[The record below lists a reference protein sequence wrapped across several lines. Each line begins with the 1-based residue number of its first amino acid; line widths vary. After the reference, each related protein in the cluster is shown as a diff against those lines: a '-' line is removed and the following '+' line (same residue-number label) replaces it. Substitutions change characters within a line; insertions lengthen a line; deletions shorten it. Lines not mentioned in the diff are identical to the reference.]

1 MSATEKTV
9 YEGPITIT
17 KTGKG
22 FFTFDPNEEDIF
34 IPGEA
39 LGGAFSG
46 DIVKVQTTGTY
57 ADPRTREKRTS
68 GKVID
73 IVTRTRDTFVGKLV
87 QENGRTLLI
96 PDWKK
101 MYVPFL
107 AQGENLPIGYKV
119 VLKLGG
125 WPVEAPYPWGTVIEV
140 IGEAGIHDVEMR
152 ALALSQG
159 FSSDFPPGVVAEAK
173 KLEETGE
180 AMIAEEAKTLLPWP
194 SHQGDTLMSKARR
207 DFRGITTF
215 TIDPADA
222 KDFDDALS
230 VRKLENGDTEVGV
243 HIADVSFFVKTG
255 NAIDTEARHRATSVY
270 LVDRT
275 IPMLPHVL
283 STNYC
288 SLNPDVDRLSMSAV
302 FVLDKDA
309 NIKETWFGETMI
321 HSDKR
326 FAYEEAQAV
335 LDTQNG
341 PMLEELN
348 TLLALSKKIRARRVA
363 KGAIE
368 FDTAEVKIELDEAGK
383 PVAVRLKERK
393 DTNLLIEDFM
403 LLANE
408 AVATELS
415 ALGKKSGNPS
425 VYRIHEAPD
434 AERIIN
440 LAAFLKVLG
449 YDLKVTGD
457 GRVKGTDLNK
467 LMDQVKGKP
476 EEYLIKMATLRSMS
490 KAIYTTKNI
499 GHFGLAFE
507 FYTHFTS
514 PIRRYP
520 DILVHRMLKNYV
532 TDVALPKK
540 AMDEFDQLSMH
551 SSEREVA
558 AAEAER
564 DSIKMKQVEFLA
576 GRIGEEFD
584 GVISGVTDRGLY
596 VELNETHADG
606 MIRLS
611 SIGNDFYTYDQKRY
625 RIVGEKTQT
634 QYALGDPIRVKLIA
648 ARVIERELDFEMV
661 QK

>member
-1 MSATEKTV
+1 
-9 YEGPITIT
+9 
-17 KTGKG
+17 
-22 FFTFDPNEEDIF
+22 
-34 IPGEA
+34 
-39 LGGAFSG
+39 
-46 DIVKVQTTGTY
+46 
-57 ADPRTREKRTS
+57 
-68 GKVID
+68 
-73 IVTRTRDTFVGKLV
+73 
-87 QENGRTLLI
+87 
-96 PDWKK
+96 
-101 MYVPFL
+101 
-107 AQGENLPIGYKV
+107 
-119 VLKLGG
+119 
-125 WPVEAPYPWGTVIEV
+125 
-140 IGEAGIHDVEMR
+140 
-152 ALALSQG
+152 
-159 FSSDFPPGVVAEAK
+159 
-173 KLEETGE
+173 
-180 AMIAEEAKTLLPWP
+180 
-194 SHQGDTLMSKARR
+194 
-207 DFRGITTF
+207 
-215 TIDPADA
+215 
-222 KDFDDALS
+222 
-230 VRKLENGDTEVGV
+230 
-243 HIADVSFFVKTG
+243 
-255 NAIDTEARHRATSVY
+255 
-270 LVDRT
+270 
-275 IPMLPHVL
+275 
-283 STNYC
+283 
-288 SLNPDVDRLSMSAV
+288 MSAV

-309 NIKETWFGETMI
+309 DIKETWFGETMI

-368 FDTAEVKIELDEAGK
+368 FDTAEVKIELDETGK
-383 PVAVRLKERK
+383 PIAVRLKERK

-415 ALGKKSGNPS
+415 KLGKQAGNPA

-520 DILVHRMLKNYV
+520 DIFVHRMLKNYV
-532 TDVALPKK
+532 TDVTLSKK

-648 ARVIERELDFEMV
+648 ARVIERELDFELV
-661 QK
+661 KE